1 MGAAAGAC
9 CKASILRGGPT
20 AATPIIQFNEP
31 AAPRRLLPMWSHLID
46 NRLITLHGVL
56 VFIGLAI
63 YVIGSRTRHQRRHP
77 SAAIAW
83 VVSLGLMPYVALP
96 LYLLFGSR
104 KVNRK
109 LHGWP
114 ALVDGGHVVP
124 DAGATGLT
132 PFQQLA
138 LAMGLPDV
146 TTCGALAIH
155 DDGVQALDA
164 LRAVMQQS
172 RQTLDICTFLVGH
185 DVLGRELQDT
195 LVRRAQDGVRVRLL
209 VDGIGIYLGGR
220 IDIRRLR
227 AAGVQVALFVSP
239 FRSVLPGRTNLRNH
253 RKLVIADG
261 CRTWAGGRNL
271 AAEYFVGDPAQTRR
285 RVPWVDLTFDFAG
298 ALARQTQRR
307 FDVDWA
313 FATGTPEQHT
323 PAAGALAQIDG
334 SSPTQ
339 LIASGPDQND
349 DTFYTLLV
357 SSCFAAR
364 TRILAVTPYF
374 VPDAVLMMAL
384 TLAARRQVQV
394 DLVLPRHSNH
404 WLADHARHAALREL
418 TAAGGRVWL
427 VPGMVHGKAVVIDTR
442 LALAGSANLDERSLF
457 LNYELMVAFFDPA
470 EVERFALWIERHRA
484 TAEHYRGQRPGLVR
498 EMGEGLVRWLAFQL

>member
-1 MGAAAGAC
+1 
-9 CKASILRGGPT
+9 
-20 AATPIIQFNEP
+20 
-31 AAPRRLLPMWSHLID
+31 MWSHLID

-83 VVSLGLMPYVALP
+83 VVSLALMPYVALP

-104 KVNRK
+104 KVNRTE
-109 LHGWP
+109 HAWP
-114 ALVDGGHVVP
+114 TVVDGEHVLP
-124 DAGATGLT
+124 DAAVGGLT

-146 TTCGALAIH
+146 ETCDALVIH
-155 DDGVQALDA
+155 DDGAQALQA
-164 LRAVMQQS
+164 LRAVMLEA
-172 RQTLDICTFLVGH
+172 RQTLDICTFLIGN

-195 LVRRAQDGVRVRLL
+195 LTRRAQDGIRVRLL

-220 IDIRRLR
+220 IDTRRLR

-239 FRSVLPGRTNLRNH
+239 FRSGLPGRTNLRNH

-271 AAEYFVGDPAQTRR
+271 AAEYFAGDPAQARR

-298 ALARQTQRR
+298 ALARRAQQR
-307 FDVDWA
+307 FDLDWA
-313 FATGTPEQHT
+313 FATGTPLRET
-323 PAAGALAQIDG
+323 PATGARAQVDG
-334 SSPTQ
+334 TSRTQ

-364 TRILAVTPYF
+364 SRILAVTPYF

-404 WLADHARHAALREL
+404 RLADHARHAALREL

-427 VPGMVHGKAVVIDTR
+427 VPAMVHAKAVVIDAQ

-457 LNYELMVAFFDPA
+457 LNYELMVAFFDPT
-470 EVERFALWIERHRA
+470 EVERFAHWIGRHRA
-484 TAEHYRGQRPGLVR
+484 TAERYRGQRPGLVR